1 MINSTSVIEISK
13 AALKENLDFLRNE
26 VGPHIRIS
34 SVVKGNAYGHGIK
47 EFVSIARE
55 LGINHFSVFS
65 ADEAYEIHT
74 NVDQDLNIMI
84 MGAVD
89 DEALEWAIAHDIEFF
104 VFDQERLLKSIEL
117 AKKYSK
123 PAKIHIEVET
133 GMNRTGFNV
142 QQVKKVKN
150 ILSDNSGHLDFVGL
164 CTHFAGA
171 ESIANYLRIQQQHK
185 TYNRVCKFFYGAGFK
200 DFIRHTACSAA
211 TMMYSQTRMDMVRI
225 GIMQYGL
232 WPSPETFIKFLGDE
246 HGKKDPLKRVM
257 SWKSYVIATKDI
269 NTGEFIGYGTSYL
282 AKNKMKIAVIPVGY
296 GHGYSRTLSNQGRIL
311 IRGHRV
317 GVVGMVNMNMLLVDI
332 SEIPE
337 TVKGDEA
344 VLIGEQGD
352 LSITV
357 ASFSEFSDQLNYEML
372 SRLPQNITRKIVE

>member
-150 ILSDNSGHLDFVGL
+150 ILSDNSDHLDFIGL

-185 TYNRVCKFFYGAGFK
+185 TYNRVCKFFYEAGFK